1 MGAPLSNR
9 HTRTQHARSFT
20 TTTTITHPESTTAAT
35 RTWEGNKEEEGKE
48 THNDDNGRNK
58 RCYCERKK
66 NLKKGIAIGKTR
78 QPKKNRKKETGGST
92 RCGPRCHT
100 RGAIPL
106 IELLEAKSLRALTE
120 AATADVQVVLVD
132 ETVTVRTHTAAGRT
146 LALVVGMA
154 VIESSVTHVYK
165 GSSKKC

>member
-1 MGAPLSNR
+1 MKEKKLEKGHR
-9 HTRTQHARSFT
+9 DR
-20 TTTTITHPESTTAAT
+20 EDTAA
-35 RTWEGNKEEEGKE
+35 
-48 THNDDNGRNK
+48 
-58 RCYCERKK
+58 
-66 NLKKGIAIGKTR
+66 
-78 QPKKNRKKETGGST
+78 KKNRKKETGGST

-165 GSSKKC
+165 GSSKSVKIKQNTKKTRRKTNQKNKKKQKKAKIK